1 MRERAKA
8 VEIVF
13 WGLPLNRFLS
23 VVAFLNN
30 CLLCLCLCATN
41 SNTSRN
47 DIGERDL
54 RQFRVTRAFPCRRYL
69 FSLSLSLSLFLLFF
83 LYFSSVSNDSLSKWD
98 QSTANLT
105 EFLAYLALVIFISTP
120 IPVTSCMFRFSLF
133 LALVL
138 VVFFCDFA
146 SFFFVSVKLYLYV
159 YACVLKLCFGRR
171 FGEKFEM
178 MINECGST
186 ARLRGAAFISFPIV

>member
-1 MRERAKA
+1 M
-8 VEIVF
+8 
-13 WGLPLNRFLS
+13 NRFLS

-30 CLLCLCLCATN
+30 CLLCLCLGAAN
-41 SNTSRN
+41 SNTSHN

-69 FSLSLSLSLFLLFF
+69 FSLSLSVFFFF

-133 LALVL
+133 
-138 VVFFCDFA
+138 FGFGFSCFWGFA
-146 SFFFVSVKLYLYV
+146 SPFFRFRYIIFVCLR
-159 YACVLKLCFGRR
+159 VLKLCFGRR